1 MTISSQIVSID
12 PLLCTG
18 CRRCVEV
25 CPVDAIVGN
34 QYEPQVIDVSRC
46 VMCGQCVQR
55 CSAFLSP
62 FDDCAEDLS
71 NIRKDRGLPE
81 DDASTL
87 FAAHFRIDKKS
98 VAGMLADSSK
108 VSMVQCAPAVRSSI
122 AEEFGLAPGTLTP
135 GQLAAA
141 LRRLG
146 FDFVYDTIFAAD
158 VTIMEEASELL
169 ERLESGNNLPMF
181 TSCCPGWVRYMEA
194 AWSDQVSHLSSCKS
208 PQQMAG
214 ALFKTY
220 GAEIAGK
227 RSEDIASVAIM
238 PCTAK
243 KFEAGRPEMQSTGTP
258 DVDAVLTVTEL
269 ASMLKSK
276 GIRLDTLPEEDF
288 DTPLGLY
295 SGAGTIFGASGGVME
310 AALRTAIAV
319 TTGNEVNESGV
330 TFTQTDEGVR
340 RATIEVAGKTV
351 RAVIVSGLA
360 HAKKL
365 LETVRT
371 GQADFDFMEVMCCA
385 GGCVAGGGQ
394 PKLLPHIDIE
404 DAIARRR
411 QSLHTHDKEL
421 PVRASHRNPS
431 VTALY
436 DNYLEKP
443 LGHLSHKLLHTCYGD
458 DVGSHN

>member
-1 MTISSQIVSID
+1 MSVSSSIVSID

-18 CRRCVEV
+18 CRRCAEV
-25 CPVDAIVGN
+25 CPVDAIVGTLH
-34 QYEPQVIDVSRC
+34 QPQTIDTERC
-46 VMCGQCVQR
+46 VMCGQCVLR
-55 CSAFLSP
+55 CSAFASP
-62 FDDCAEDLS
+62 FDETISDIPAIRKERGLAED
-71 NIRKDRGLPE
+71 DT
-81 DDASTL
+81 STL
-87 FAAHFRIDKKS
+87 FAAHFRVDKGS
-98 VAGMLADSSK
+98 VSSMLADTEK

-146 FDFVYDTIFAAD
+146 FDLVYDTIFAAD

-169 ERLESGNNLPMF
+169 ERLESGTNLPMF
-181 TSCCPGWVRYMEA
+181 TSCCPGWVRYMET
-194 AWSDQVSHLSSCKS
+194 AWGDQLSHLSSCKS

-214 ALFKTY
+214 ALFKSY

-227 RSEDIASVAIM
+227 QPEQIVSVAVM

-243 KFEAGRPEMQSTGTP
+243 KFEAGRPEMQAAGVP

-269 ASMLKSK
+269 ADMLKRK
-276 GIRLDTLPEEDF
+276 GIQLPSLPEEEF

-319 TTGNEVNESGV
+319 TTGKEVDESGV
-330 TFTQTDEGVR
+330 TFTKTEEGIS

-360 HAKKL
+360 HAAKL
-365 LETVRT
+365 LEDVRA
-371 GQADFDFMEVMCCA
+371 GNADFDFMEVMCCT

-394 PKLLPHIDIE
+394 PKLLPHINLQ
-404 DAIARRR
+404 DAIQRRR
-411 QSLHTHDKEL
+411 ESLHVHDKAL
-421 PVRASHRNPS
+421 PVRASHRNSS

-443 LGHLSHKLLHTCYGD
+443 LGHRSHTLLHTTYGEAA
-458 DVGSHN
+458 GGHE